1 MTNKPR
7 QHIKKQRH
15 YFANKSLWAAIYIY
29 IYTHISIYIYMEI
42 YIYIPGNVRRRSL
55 MGNVVQLN
63 HFGLKGNKAQKWSEY
78 YSCFR
83 KEGTETTL
91 AESPCGH
98 GELWL

>member
-7 QHIKKQRH
+7 QHIKKQRITLPI
-15 YFANKSLWAAIYIY
+15 KVCGLQYIY
-29 IYTHISIYIYMEI
+29 I

-63 HFGLKGNKAQKWSEY
+63 HFDLKGNKAQKWSEY

>member
-1 MTNKPR
+1 
-7 QHIKKQRH
+7 
-15 YFANKSLWAAIYIY
+15 
-29 IYTHISIYIYMEI
+29 
-42 YIYIPGNVRRRSL
+42 

-63 HFGLKGNKAQKWSEY
+63 HFDLKGNKAQKWSEY